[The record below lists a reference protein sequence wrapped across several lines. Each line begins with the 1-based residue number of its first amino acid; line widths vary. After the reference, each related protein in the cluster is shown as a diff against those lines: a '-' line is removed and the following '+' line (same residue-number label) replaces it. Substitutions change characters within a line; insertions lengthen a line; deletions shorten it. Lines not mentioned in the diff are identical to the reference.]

1 MKKMLLA
8 TAFTTVALLAGK
20 DVIPAVSEP
29 APVVDSA
36 PATTLPNLTQ
46 RDYLTSHGLGL
57 KVGTLGVGVD
67 FEHFFNKKHALRINP
82 NYLKITRDDEDI
94 EGINY
99 DAELKLQNAG
109 LIYDYHPWGTAF
121 RVSTGIYYNG
131 NKLTATA
138 RPQNL
143 GEEIFDIGGQE
154 YKFEGNAEIDAKVD
168 FKKVAPY
175 VGIGWS
181 SAEKNGWHIIAD
193 IGVMYVG
200 SPKVSYNINKNSG
213 TIYQKDN
220 NGNWNPIAD
229 IENNQEIK
237 TAIDKEAAEIKDEM
251 KDYKWWPVLT
261 IGIQKKF

>member
-20 DVIPAVSEP
+20 DVIPAVSDP
-29 APVVDSA
+29 TPVVDSA
-36 PATTLPNLTQ
+36 PAATTLPNLTQ

-67 FEHFFNKKHALRINP
+67 FEHFFTKKHALRINP
-82 NYLKITRDDEDI
+82 NYLKITRDDEEI

-138 RPQNL
+138 RPSST
-143 GEEIFDIGGQE
+143 ETYTIGNHKYQLDSQ
-154 YKFEGNAEIDAKVD
+154 ASIDAKVD

-181 SAEKNGWHIIAD
+181 SAEKNGWHLIAD

-200 SPKVSYNINKNSG
+200 SPKVDYKVNSATG
-213 TIYQKDN
+213 TIKDLTL
-220 NGNWNPIAD
+220 
-229 IENNQEIK
+229 NQEISINS
-237 TAIDKEAAEIKDEM
+237 TILNEQIDKEAAEIKDEID
-251 KDYKWWPVLT
+251 DYKWWPVLT